1 MRKILNILL
10 IVTLLA
16 TVLCACA
23 RDENLQPIR
32 KDSKI
37 DGEVVSPVMN
47 KIAKVAPKKSE
58 EITDA
63 MLDFNLKLLKELNK
77 KDKNLFYSAMSINSA
92 LTMTYFGAN
101 GDTKD
106 EMHNALSYGSMTLE
120 DIASAQKAL
129 IKSYEKSGDTTFNT
143 ANSIWIDDGYPIKR
157 SFIRTMSNVFKTET
171 QNVPM
176 VEPKTVDKVNG
187 WVKKKTEGMIEK
199 LFEKENNP
207 LANVKM
213 LLMNA
218 IYFNG
223 EWTTPF
229 NPDRT
234 YKRDF
239 NGATE
244 ITQVDM
250 MSTDEDVLGYVG
262 DDYKAISLPYGD
274 DERFSMVVVLPSD
287 DIDAFIE
294 NQTKDSLK
302 KILITFEDQNNV
314 IVQLPKFEMEETLRL
329 NDALKALGMEKAFTG
344 NADFSNMADSLFIDT
359 VLHKA
364 KIEVDEKGTEAAA
377 VTAVLMCESAAPEF
391 GFEFFADKPFLFF
404 IVDGEEDMVLFT
416 GKVANLG

>member
-1 MRKILNILL
+1 MKKVINILL
-10 IVTLLA
+10 VVALLA
-16 TVLCACA
+16 TMLCACT
-23 RDENLQPIR
+23 RDENIQPIKKEP
-32 KDSKI
+32 KDN
-37 DGEVVSPVMN
+37 GEVVSPVMN
-47 KIAKVAPKKSE
+47 KIANVAPKKSKA
-58 EITDA
+58 IKDA
-63 MLDFNLKLLKELNK
+63 MLDFNLKLLKELNENE
-77 KDKNLFYSAMSINSA
+77 KNLFYSAMSINSA

-106 EMHNALSYGSMTLE
+106 EMHNALSYGDMTLE

-143 ANSIWIDDGYPIKR
+143 ANSIWIDDGYPIKQ
-157 SFIRTMSNVFKTET
+157 SFIDTMSDVFKTET

-176 VEPKTVDKVNG
+176 ADPKTVDKVNG
-187 WVKKKTEGMIEK
+187 WVSDKTEGMIEK
-199 LFEKENNP
+199 LFEKANNP
-207 LANVKM
+207 LASVKM
-213 LLMNA
+213 ILMNA

-229 NPDRT
+229 DPDRT

-239 NGATE
+239 SGATE

-274 DERFSMVVVLPSD
+274 DERFSMVVVLPND
-287 DIDAFIE
+287 DINAFVE
-294 NQTKDSLK
+294 SQTKDSLK
-302 KILITFEDQNNV
+302 KVLTTFEEQSNA

-329 NDALKALGMEKAFTG
+329 NDALNALGIKKAFMG
-344 NADFSNMADSLFIDT
+344 DADFSNMADSLFIDT

-364 KIEVDEKGTEAAA
+364 KVEVDEKGTEAAA
-377 VTAVLMCESAAPEF
+377 VTAVTMCESAAPEF

-416 GKVANLG
+416 GKVANLE